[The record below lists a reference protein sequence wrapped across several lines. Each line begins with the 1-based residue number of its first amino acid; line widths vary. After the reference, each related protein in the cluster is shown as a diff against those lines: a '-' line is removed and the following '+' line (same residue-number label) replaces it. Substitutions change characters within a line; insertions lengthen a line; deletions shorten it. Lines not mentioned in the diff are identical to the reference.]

1 MEKKEYKYICNKC
14 EFYTNAKSAYN
25 IHLITGKHIAG
36 INTKRCDKK
45 YPEKCPKCKY
55 KPKSNTNFMIF
66 NCCAF
71 GKF

>member
-45 YPEKCPKCKY
+45 YPEK
-55 KPKSNTNFMIF
+55 
-66 NCCAF
+66 
-71 GKF
+71 